1 MNRWLYH
8 RMTTGIY
15 AVGVS
20 CPLWKALVVILVSRN
35 CHLFTDACLV
45 FPKRQI
51 KHRGVKNQ
59 GFIKV
64 SPWWFNIINIS
75 NNIITISMSC
85 PVKIQRFKAAVLS
98 VSLLAFAIFFLLK
111 GQEKENQKTFL
122 FLGFFFRTSLHAT
135 VKKINKTKKSLKSQ
149 LPL

>member
-35 CHLFTDACLV
+35 CHSFTDVCLV

-98 VSLLAFAIFFLLK
+98 VSLLAFAIFFFLK

-122 FLGFFFRTSLHAT
+122 FLGFFPDVITCNG
-135 VKKINKTKKSLKSQ
+135 KEN
-149 LPL
+149 

>member
-1 MNRWLYH
+1 
-8 RMTTGIY
+8 
-15 AVGVS
+15 
-20 CPLWKALVVILVSRN
+20 
-35 CHLFTDACLV
+35 V

-98 VSLLAFAIFFLLK
+98 VSLLAFAIFFILK